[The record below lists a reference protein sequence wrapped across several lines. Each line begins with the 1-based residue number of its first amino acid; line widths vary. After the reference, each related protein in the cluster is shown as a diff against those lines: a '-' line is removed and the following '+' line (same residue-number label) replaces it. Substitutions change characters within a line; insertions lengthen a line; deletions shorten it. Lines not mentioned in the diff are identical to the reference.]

1 MRELI
6 SIVTMVLISTVMYGK
21 SITVKNNRPFQNQFT
36 ESNATYVV
44 KSCIDLD
51 GSTLTVPDGST
62 LKFKR
67 NGSICNGEV
76 HLSNTLL
83 KGTIHLYCKVVGST
97 RNEEI
102 LISCLDDGDGRLLEK
117 RLESI
122 LNLENACEIIL
133 DKDVILSGGQLSVK
147 RLLLR
152 GNHRICNS
160 PSFKVS
166 GDVIIDKVAFAEF
179 RNKKELFID
188 LSGQLKPS
196 RISLQSVIFDCGN
209 NIDRV
214 IYKPVKQA
222 SLCSISIDNCV
233 FQRINNYAVQFQSD
247 CTGQIS
253 NCTIRDHG
261 TNNWGHVICFHL
273 GNNDSYNA
281 TKLTIKNNRFSDIQV
296 PYSKNAESREAH
308 AILIFGH
315 ENTISDNIVSHLFS
329 TDNPEGDPGKDSE
342 GIYLKGRKNMVVNN
356 ELIDCVGSGPDGA
369 ITIKSIFADNKIAG
383 NRIQHRFGIGIQ
395 CYTPNSRIE
404 NNQIESCHKA
414 EAAIALCNNKS
425 SVIDNNSLMLK
436 EENRK
441 SHKAAIELMSCGDIT
456 VKNNTSDSPSFVT
469 AYSNTGNIVFE
480 TNHLTIKDKTF
491 GTNTYYSSPIE
502 LHSDGA
508 NYIFVGNIIDLK
520 NVKTSQLIEADSKF
534 KGKVQFDENVINVLD
549 TETEETTIHYLV
561 RNISSVTKK
570 GNQILHKKKEQTSK
584 LKHLL

>member
-1 MRELI
+1 
-6 SIVTMVLISTVMYGK
+6 MYGK

-122 LNLENACEIIL
+122 FNLENACEIIL

-166 GDVIIDKVAFAEF
+166 GDVILAKVAFAEF

-253 NCTIRDHG
+253 NCTIRDHE

-342 GIYLKGRKNMVVNN
+342 GIYLKGGKNMVVNN

-395 CYTPNSRIE
+395 CYTHNSRIE

-570 GNQILHKKKEQTSK
+570 GNQILHEKKEQTSK

>member
-1 MRELI
+1 MSLT
-6 SIVTMVLISTVMYGK
+6 VFLISTAMFGK
-21 SITVKNNRPFQNQFT
+21 SVTVKTDRPIQDQFA
-36 ESNATYVV
+36 ESYATYII
-44 KSCIDLD
+44 KSEIDLK
-51 GSTLTVPDGST
+51 GSTLYIPEGATIT
-62 LKFKR
+62 FKR
-67 NGSICNGEV
+67 KGSICNGMI
-76 HLSNTLL
+76 HCCNTLL
-83 KGTIHLYCKVVGST
+83 KGTIHLYCTVSGSIQ
-97 RNEEI
+97 NKEI
-102 LISCLDDGDGRLLEK
+102 PISCLDNGDGRLLEK
-117 RLESI
+117 RIAAI
-122 LNLENACEIIL
+122 LNLENSCEIVL
-133 DKDVILSGGQLSVK
+133 DKDVFLSNGDLVVK
-147 RLLLR
+147 RLLMR
-152 GNHRICNS
+152 GNHKVFNS
-160 PSFKVS
+160 PSFKIS
-166 GDVIIDKVAFAEF
+166 GDVIIKEVSFVDF
-179 RNKKELFID
+179 RIKKELFID

-273 GNNDSYNA
+273 GNNDCYNA
-281 TKLTIKNNRFSDIQV
+281 TKLMIKNNRFSDIQV

-308 AILIFGH
+308 AILIYGH

-342 GIYLKGRKNMVVNN
+342 GIYLKGGKNMVVNN

-469 AYSNTGNIVFE
+469 AYSNTGNIMFE

-520 NVKTSQLIEADSKF
+520 NIKTSQLIEADSKF

-549 TETEETTIHYLV
+549 TETEETIIHYLV

>member
-6 SIVTMVLISTVMYGK
+6 SIVMMVLISTVMYGK
-21 SITVKNNRPFQNQFT
+21 TITINNSRPFQDQFT
-36 ESNATYVV
+36 ESNTTYVI
-44 KSCIDLD
+44 KSSIDLN
-51 GSTLTVPDGST
+51 GSALTVPDGST

-67 NGSICNGEV
+67 NGSICNGVV
-76 HLSNTLL
+76 HLRNTLL

-102 LISCLDDGDGRLLEK
+102 PISCLDDGDGRQLET

-122 LNLENACEIIL
+122 FNLENACEIIL
-133 DKDVILSGGQLSVK
+133 DKDVSLSGGQLTVK

-166 GDVIIDKVAFAEF
+166 GDVVIDKVTFVEF
-179 RNKKELFID
+179 HNKKELFID
-188 LSGQLKPS
+188 LSSQLTPS

-222 SLCSISIDNCV
+222 SQCSILIDNCV
-233 FQRINNYAVQFQSD
+233 FQRVNNYAVQFQSD

-253 NCTIRDHG
+253 NCIISDHG
-261 TNNWGHVICFHL
+261 TNNWGHVICFLL

-281 TKLTIKNNRFSDIQV
+281 TNFTIKNNRFLDIQV

-308 AILIFGH
+308 AILIYGH
-315 ENTISDNIVSHLFS
+315 ENTISDNIVRHLYS
-329 TDNPEGDPGKDSE
+329 TDSPEGDPGKDSE
-342 GIYLKGRKNMVVNN
+342 GIYLKGGKNKVVNN

-369 ITIKSIFADNKIAG
+369 ITIKSIFTDNQIAG

-414 EAAIALCNNKS
+414 EAAITLCNNKS
-425 SVIDNNSLMLK
+425 SVIANNSLTLK
-436 EENRK
+436 EENKK
-441 SHKAAIELMSCGDIT
+441 SHKVAIELMSCGDIT

-469 AYSNTGNIVFE
+469 AYSNTGNIVFK
-480 TNHLTIKDKTF
+480 TNHLTILDKTF

-534 KGKVQFDENVINVLD
+534 KGTVQFDENVINVLD
-549 TETEETTIHYLV
+549 SETEETAIRYLV
-561 RNISSVTKK
+561 RNISSITKK